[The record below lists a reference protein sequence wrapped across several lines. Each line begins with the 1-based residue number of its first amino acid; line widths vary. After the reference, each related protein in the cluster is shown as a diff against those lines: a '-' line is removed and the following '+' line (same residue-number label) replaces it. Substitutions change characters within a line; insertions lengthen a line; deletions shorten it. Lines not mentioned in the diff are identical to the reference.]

1 MESRGLSHHPAIYP
15 IHQTLSTHYVPE
27 INDMT
32 SFSRSHRER
41 RLIKGDKCFRLEE
54 NTGHSGKISKGP

>member
-1 MESRGLSHHPAIYP
+1 MESRGLSRHPAIYP

-32 SFSRSHRER
+32 SFSRSHRES
-41 RLIKGDKCFRLEE
+41 RLIKGDKCFGLEE